1 MLIDKLRAWDYY
13 YKKLP
18 LYMRNSYGI
27 KEHFEIVWNVMT
39 QLEWTQEDVLDV
51 MNLLQNDYISYV
63 IAKYDEIDGYDFA
76 FLDMIGSLYGVNR
89 SLNVQYIDDS
99 TGAVVHKK
107 LYLTNK
113 EFYMLIKARIVQNN
127 YDGTFEQ
134 ARAYY
139 ENIGLPIYMFT
150 GTNPAECYLYL
161 GVNDNTTSDNI
172 KALFM
177 ANLLTLKSVGI
188 TYIRHQIDIGRMAL
202 WAGKNDAV
210 NNNNQ
215 WDLSV
220 WL

>member
-1 MLIDKLRAWDYY
+1 MLIDKLRAWEYY

-27 KEHFEIVWNVMT
+27 KEHFEIVWNVMM

-51 MNLLQNDYISYV
+51 MNLLQDDYVSKV
-63 IAKYDEIDGYDFA
+63 IAKYDDVNSYDFS
-76 FLDMIGSLYGVNR
+76 FLDVIGSLYGVNR
-89 SLNVQYIDDS
+89 SLNVNYIDNY
-99 TGAVVHKK
+99 TGETIHKK

-134 ARAYY
+134 ARQYY
-139 ENIGLPIYMFT
+139 ENIGLPMYMFT

-161 GVNDNTTSDNI
+161 GFNDNITDNV
-172 KALFM
+172 KDLFM

-188 TYIRHQIDIGRMAL
+188 TYIRYQIDISKMAI
-202 WAGKNDAV
+202 WAGKDDTPND
-210 NNNNQ
+210 NNS
-215 WDLSV
+215 WDVSV

>member
-1 MLIDKLRAWDYY
+1 MLIDKLRAWEYY

-27 KEHFEIVWNVMT
+27 KEHFEIVWNVMM

-51 MNLLQNDYISYV
+51 MNLLQNDYVSKV
-63 IAKYDEIDGYDFA
+63 IAKYDDVNSYDFS
-76 FLDMIGSLYGVNR
+76 FLDVIGSLYGVNR
-89 SLNVQYIDDS
+89 SLNVNYIDNY
-99 TGAVVHKK
+99 TGETIHKK

-113 EFYMLIKARIVQNN
+113 EFYVLIKARIVQNN

-134 ARAYY
+134 ARQYY
-139 ENIGLPIYMFT
+139 ENIGLPMYMFT

-161 GVNDNTTSDNI
+161 GFNDNITDNV
-172 KALFM
+172 KDLFM

-188 TYIRHQIDIGRMAL
+188 TYIRYQIDISKMAI
-202 WAGKNDAV
+202 WAGKDDTPND
-210 NNNNQ
+210 NNS
-215 WDLSV
+215 WDVSV

>member
-1 MLIDKLRAWDYY
+1 MLIDKLRAWEYY

-27 KEHFEIVWNVMT
+27 KEHFEIVWNVMM
-39 QLEWTQEDVLDV
+39 QLEWIQEDVLNA
-51 MNLLQNDYISYV
+51 MNLLQNNYV
-63 IAKYDEIDGYDFA
+63 NDVITKYDDVDSYNFE
-76 FLDMIGSLYGVNR
+76 FLDIIGSLYGVNR
-89 SLNVQYIDDS
+89 SLNVQYVDNYIGDII
-99 TGAVVHKK
+99 HKK

-139 ENIGLPIYMFT
+139 ENIGLPMYMFT

-161 GVNDNTTSDNI
+161 GTNGNVTDNI
-172 KALFM
+172 RDLFM

-188 TYIRHQIDIGRMAL
+188 TYIRYQIDISKMAI
-202 WAGKNDAV
+202 WASKDDAP
-210 NNNNQ
+210 NNNNS
-215 WDLSV
+215 WDVSV

>member
-1 MLIDKLRAWDYY
+1 MLIDKLKAWEYY

-27 KEHFEIVWNVMT
+27 KEHFEIIWNVMI
-39 QLEWTQEDVLDV
+39 QLESTQENILDII
-51 MNLLQNDYISYV
+51 NLLQDDYITNV
-63 IAKYDEIDGYDFA
+63 ISKYDDVDSYDFE
-76 FLDMIGSLYGVNR
+76 FLDIIGSLYGVNR
-89 SLNVQYIDDS
+89 SLNVEYIDNY
-99 TGAVVHKK
+99 TEKTIRKK

-139 ENIGLPIYMFT
+139 ENIGLPMYMFT

-161 GVNDNTTSDNI
+161 GMNDNTSNNI
-172 KALFM
+172 RDLFM

-188 TYIRHQIDIGRMAL
+188 TYIRYQIDISKMAI
-202 WAGKNDAV
+202 WADKNDIA
-210 NNNNQ
+210 NNNNS
-215 WDLSV
+215 WDVSV

>member
-1 MLIDKLRAWDYY
+1 MLIDKLRAWEYY

-27 KEHFEIVWNVMT
+27 KEHFEMVWNVMM
-39 QLEWTQEDVLDV
+39 QLEWTQENVLDV
-51 MNLLQNDYISYV
+51 MNLLQNDYIRNV
-63 IAKYDEIDGYDFA
+63 IAKYDNVDGYDFA

-89 SLNVQYIDDS
+89 SLNVQYIGSNGD
-99 TGAVVHKK
+99 VVHKK

-139 ENIGLPIYMFT
+139 ENIGLPMYMLT
-150 GTNPAECYLYL
+150 GANPAECYLYL
-161 GVNDNTTSDNI
+161 VMNDNTTTDNI
-172 KALFM
+172 RDLFM

-188 TYIRHQIDIGRMAL
+188 TYIRRQIDIGKMAV
-202 WAGKNDAV
+202 WAGQNDAP
-210 NNNNQ
+210 NNNNT
-215 WDLSV
+215 WNVSV

>member
-1 MLIDKLRAWDYY
+1 MLIDKLRAWEYY

-27 KEHFEIVWNVMT
+27 KEHFEIVWNVMM

-51 MNLLQNDYISYV
+51 MNLLQNDYIDDV
-63 IAKYDEIDGYDFA
+63 IAKYDDINGYDFT

-89 SLNVQYIDDS
+89 SLNVQYVDNY
-99 TGAVVHKK
+99 TGDTIHKK

-139 ENIGLPIYMFT
+139 ENIGLPMYMFT

-161 GVNDNTTSDNI
+161 GFNDNVTDNI
-172 KALFM
+172 RDLFM

-188 TYIRHQIDIGRMAL
+188 TYIRYQIDISKMAI
-202 WAGKNDAV
+202 WAGKDDTA
-210 NNNNQ
+210 NNNNS
-215 WDLSV
+215 WDVSV

>member
-1 MLIDKLRAWDYY
+1 MLIDKLRAWEYY

-27 KEHFEIVWNVMT
+27 KEHFEIIWNIMM
-39 QLEWTQEDVLDV
+39 QLENRQENVLDAL
-51 MNLLQNDYISYV
+51 NLLQDDYVNDV
-63 IAKYDEIDGYDFA
+63 IAKYDDIDGYDFS

-89 SLNVQYIDDS
+89 SLNVSYTDNYTHEQVY
-99 TGAVVHKK
+99 KK
-107 LYLTNK
+107 LHLTNK

-139 ENIGLPIYMFT
+139 KSIGLPMYMFT

-161 GVNDNTTSDNI
+161 GFNNNVTDNI
-172 KALFM
+172 KHLFM
-177 ANLLTLKSVGI
+177 ANLLTLRSVGI
-188 TYIRHQIDIGRMAL
+188 TYIRYQIQIDKMAI
-202 WAGKNDAV
+202 WAAKDALA
-210 NNNNQ
+210 NNNNS
-215 WDLSV
+215 WDVSV

>member
-1 MLIDKLRAWDYY
+1 MLIDKLRAWEYY

-27 KEHFEIVWNVMT
+27 KEHFEIVWNVMM

-51 MNLLQNDYISYV
+51 MNLLQDNYVSKV
-63 IAKYDEIDGYDFA
+63 IAKYDDVNSYDFN
-76 FLDMIGSLYGVNR
+76 FLDVIGSLYGVNR
-89 SLNVQYIDDS
+89 SLNVNYIDNY
-99 TGAVVHKK
+99 TGETIHKK

-134 ARAYY
+134 ARQYY
-139 ENIGLPIYMFT
+139 ENIGLPMYMFT

-161 GVNDNTTSDNI
+161 GFNDNITDNV
-172 KALFM
+172 KDLFM

-188 TYIRHQIDIGRMAL
+188 TYIRYQIDISKMAI
-202 WAGKNDAV
+202 WASKDDTPND
-210 NNNNQ
+210 NNS
-215 WDLSV
+215 WDVSV